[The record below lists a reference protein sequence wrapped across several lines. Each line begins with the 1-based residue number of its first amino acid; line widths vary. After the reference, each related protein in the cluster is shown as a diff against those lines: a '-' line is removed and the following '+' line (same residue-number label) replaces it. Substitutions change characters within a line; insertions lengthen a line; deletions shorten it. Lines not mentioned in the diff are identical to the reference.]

1 MSSFKSFIPK
11 IGLRNFKTA
20 IAATLCALIYAL
32 IDRNPTFACI
42 GAVFAM
48 NTNLQ
53 SSWETGGNR
62 LWGTMIGG
70 FTGMA
75 FFYIFKQM
83 PLLFP
88 HSELL
93 SELIFLFV
101 GIMVMIV
108 VSQIFHVNAAIPSGS
123 VVFYIVMLNTPENQ
137 YISYALNRMLDTGV
151 GVILSIL
158 VNIALPRE
166 FFHLFLTDRQIT
178 QRLSDL
184 EKARDIIVSDIAT
197 LESLGKANYD
207 NSHPL

>member
-1 MSSFKSFIPK
+1 MPAKKIFPK

-20 IAATLCALIYAL
+20 IAATLCALLYAL

-48 NTNLQ
+48 NTDLQ
-53 SSWETGGNR
+53 TSWETGGNR

-70 FTGMA
+70 FTGML
-75 FFYIFKQM
+75 FFYLYNKT

-88 HSELL
+88 NSEAFSELV
-93 SELIFLFV
+93 FLFL

-137 YISYALNRMLDTGV
+137 YISYALNRMLDTGI
-151 GVILSIL
+151 GVILSIF

-166 FFHLFLTDRQIT
+166 LFAHFTT
-178 QRLSDL
+178 HKHLSDRLASL
-184 EKARDIIVSDIAT
+184 ELEREMLLRDLA
-197 LESLGKANYD
+197 SLKKHED
-207 NSHPL
+207 RKLDLDSL